1 MLVSCS
7 NDNQQVIKYLNFW
20 TDQED
25 FLLKVKTVWEDI
37 VQGNPMWRLHKK
49 LKTLAKELSK
59 WSRECIGDVF
69 QRVKEL
75 EHEVTSTCETSYLLL
90 DAEAD
95 RKNLNR
101 SKAKYIRWLKM
112 EDSILRQKARLKWAT
127 DGDSNTK
134 YFHST
139 IREKRRKAKIYKIKD
154 KQGQWVEGNHNISEA
169 AIEYFNHM
177 FTGQTKNINLDFIR
191 DCDNLINA
199 DDNENLTKTPNR
211 RRNQNGHR
219 LYGLK
224 QLCWV
229 RRIQWSFLSVLL
241 GHHQG

>member
-1 MLVSCS
+1 
-7 NDNQQVIKYLNFW
+7 
-20 TDQED
+20 
-25 FLLKVKTVWEDI
+25 VK
-37 VQGNPMWRLHKK
+37 LH
-49 LKTLAKELSK
+49 TYS
-59 WSRECIGDVF
+59 
-69 QRVKEL
+69 
-75 EHEVTSTCETSYLLL
+75 
-90 DAEAD
+90 EAD
-95 RKNLNR
+95 RKNLNK
-101 SKAKYIRWLKM
+101 SKVEYIIYMVEIKM
-112 EDSILRQKARLKWAT
+112 EDSILIQKARLKWAM
-127 DGDSNTK
+127 DGDFNTK
-134 YFHST
+134 YFHNT
-139 IREKRRKAKIYKIKD
+139 IRARRRRAKFYKIKD